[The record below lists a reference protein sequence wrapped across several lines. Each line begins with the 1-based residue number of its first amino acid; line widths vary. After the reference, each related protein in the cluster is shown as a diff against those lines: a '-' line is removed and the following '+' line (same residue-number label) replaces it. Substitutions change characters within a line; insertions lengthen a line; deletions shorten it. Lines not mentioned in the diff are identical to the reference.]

1 MISNLIPMFTSLR
14 AFEASARVRGVGDM
28 TDITLASESQIW
40 DAAGRVYK
48 KGDKTQMALVVGGQA
63 VSLGV
68 ASKGDSLELMP
79 FAKTGWLNDHL
90 REFPKPVLEMKAD
103 KP

>member
-1 MISNLIPMFTSLR
+1 
-14 AFEASARVRGVGDM
+14 
-28 TDITLASESQIW
+28 
-40 DAAGRVYK
+40 VYK
-48 KGDKTQMALVVGGQA
+48 NGDKTQLAVVVGGQG

-68 ASKGDSLELMP
+68 ASQGDGLELMP

-90 REFPKPVLEMKAD
+90 REFPKPVLVMKPD

>member
-1 MISNLIPMFTSLR
+1 
-14 AFEASARVRGVGDM
+14 M
-28 TDITLASESQIW
+28 TDVTLASESQIW

-48 KGDKTQMALVVGGQA
+48 NGDKTQLAVVVGGQA

-68 ASKGDSLELMP
+68 ANMGGGLELMP

-90 REFPKPVLEMKAD
+90 RQFPKPILEMKPD

>member
-1 MISNLIPMFTSLR
+1 
-14 AFEASARVRGVGDM
+14 M
-28 TDITLASESQIW
+28 TDVTLASESQIW
-40 DAAGRVYK
+40 DAAGRVFK
-48 KGDKTQMALVVGGQA
+48 NGDKTQMAIVVGGQA

-68 ASKGDSLELMP
+68 ASKGDGLELMP

-90 REFPKPVLEMKAD
+90 REFPKPILAMKSD

>member
-1 MISNLIPMFTSLR
+1 
-14 AFEASARVRGVGDM
+14 M
-28 TDITLASESQIW
+28 TDVTLASESQIW

-48 KGDKTQMALVVGGQA
+48 KGDKTQMAIVVGGQA

-68 ASKGDSLELMP
+68 ASKGDGLELMP

-90 REFPKPVLEMKAD
+90 REFPKPLLEMKPD

>member
-1 MISNLIPMFTSLR
+1 
-14 AFEASARVRGVGDM
+14 M
-28 TDITLASESQIW
+28 TDVSIASESQIW

-48 KGDKTQMALVVGGQA
+48 NGDKTQMAVVVGGQA

-68 ASKGDSLELMP
+68 ASKDGRLELMP

-90 REFPKPVLEMKAD
+90 REFPKPILVMKPD